1 MKKKVGQLDWSC
13 FAQKLPSKH
22 AITDIT
28 KTRSDGDEEEDVKSY
43 WMNLRKT
50 EDTENWKRKYQIAF
64 GGELALEVAMGL
76 S

>member
-50 EDTENWKRKYQIAF
+50 EDTEN
-64 GGELALEVAMGL
+64 
-76 S
+76 